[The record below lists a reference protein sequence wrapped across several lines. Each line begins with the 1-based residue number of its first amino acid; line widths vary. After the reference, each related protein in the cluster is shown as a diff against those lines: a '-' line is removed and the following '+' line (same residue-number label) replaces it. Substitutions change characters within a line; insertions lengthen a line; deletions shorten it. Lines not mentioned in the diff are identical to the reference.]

1 MAAEDGKSRGS
12 MNKARQVT
20 PVMVRRIAWPALNRD
35 SKQGRPVDSHCKLS
49 FALPPQLSSVFTPAS
64 DQMPFS
70 QNFWAYRQ
78 NAVVMLPSAALPPEP
93 GKLPLMLQKAKPVQ
107 PAPKQRCSAWHCSC
121 SGIPTVLFSSQGP
134 VRTRGFGAV
143 CRSPTWA
150 LLSQE
155 LSWCLLKG
163 AARCAAARTSAMASS
178 ALLQGQPLPRV
189 TGETQGT
196 AVWER
201 MRHSQQLTG
210 NEGAYRS
217 GSASCPVLRPASQ
230 CATRACCCIAGSA
243 AVPHSNMGCQS
254 FSGSGTWA
262 GAQPTPRK

>member
-1 MAAEDGKSRGS
+1 MTAGDALAAEDGKSRGS

-35 SKQGRPVDSHCKLS
+35 SKQGRPVDSHCRLS

-134 VRTRGFGAV
+134 CEDLRF
-143 CRSPTWA
+143 W
-150 LLSQE
+150 
-155 LSWCLLKG
+155 
-163 AARCAAARTSAMASS
+163 SS
-178 ALLQGQPLPRV
+178 LPLPHM
-189 TGETQGT
+189 GF
-196 AVWER
+196 A
-201 MRHSQQLTG
+201 LTG
-210 NEGAYRS
+210 AELVFAKRS
-217 GSASCPVLRPASQ
+217 GKVCSSPHLCHGKFCPAAGSASAQSHWGDTGHG
-230 CATRACCCIAGSA
+230 CAGEDA
-243 AVPHSNMGCQS
+243 P
-254 FSGSGTWA
+254 
-262 GAQPTPRK
+262 QPTADGQRGCLPIRLCQFSCPSSGLPVCNKSMLLHRR